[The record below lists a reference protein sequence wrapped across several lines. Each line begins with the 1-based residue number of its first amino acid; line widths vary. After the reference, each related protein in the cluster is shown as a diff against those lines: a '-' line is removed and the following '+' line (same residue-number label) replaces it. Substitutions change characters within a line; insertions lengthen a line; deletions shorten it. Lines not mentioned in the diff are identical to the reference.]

1 MPTPPPTPP
10 TADTAPTTGP
20 AYAHPAFWLT
30 ATAVTYALTHHVGV
44 AMAWLGTI
52 GPTRWADWI
61 DLLTPYAVLLPAAAA
76 LHTGGADRRA
86 WALYLTGALT
96 YVEGHGIH
104 LAANSVGNHTPN
116 AAAHLWDEVVGHYIW
131 YGGAALVAAS
141 LAAALAH
148 HPAPRTAAGRVLT
161 HTAALLTGVTFTTNS
176 LEGGTADMGIAV
188 AAAFT
193 AWGWS
198 ARGRLGGAWAT
209 AFACAL
215 LLLAAY
221 GLRQGGFPQP
231 SQLGWI

>member
-1 MPTPPPTPP
+1 MMDTHAHGAEPAGAPPMPTPPPTPP

-131 YGGAALVAAS
+131 YGERPWS
-141 LAAALAH
+141 RRPWPRPWH
-148 HPAPRTAAGRVLT
+148 TTRHPAPPPDA
-161 HTAALLTGVTFTTNS
+161 S
-176 LEGGTADMGIAV
+176 
-188 AAAFT
+188 
-193 AWGWS
+193 
-198 ARGRLGGAWAT
+198 
-209 AFACAL
+209 
-215 LLLAAY
+215 
-221 GLRQGGFPQP
+221 
-231 SQLGWI
+231 